1 MVRKTYLDTHIV
13 AWLYSGKINKLSRKT
28 QKIIEETNLFISPIV
43 KLELGFLHEINRLE
57 KGPDDIFNYLNK
69 EISLEICGL
78 DFIKVTNEA
87 FNYSFTKDPFD
98 RIIVA
103 QASFGN
109 SYLVS
114 HDENIVHN
122 YKLCIS

>member
-13 AWLYSGKINKLSRKT
+13 AWLYSGKINKISRKT
-28 QKIIEETNLFISPIV
+28 QKIIEESNLFISPMV
-43 KLELGFLHEINRLE
+43 KLELEFLYEINRLK
-57 KGPDDIFNYLNK
+57 KGPDDIINYLSK
-69 EISLEICGL
+69 EISLEICCI
-78 DFIKVTNEA
+78 DFLKITNEA
-87 FNYSFTKDPFD
+87 LKYSFTKDPFD

-103 QASFGN
+103 QASFAN

-114 HDENIVHN
+114 HDDNIVNN